1 MRPKFCFELPQ
12 ERLSFADPPGRYF
25 PSRLLD
31 FVDNDCA
38 AVSPLVWSFRDRA
51 PARIPAARK
60 PINAANIISMTM
72 IAADH
77 MLISA
82 MMDGPFIRF
91 G

>member
-1 MRPKFCFELPQ
+1 MYKVFLIVVSADEAELLIAAPAC
-12 ERLSFADPPGRYF
+12 EGSFNLIGPA
-25 PSRLLD
+25 SSMSLT
-31 FVDNDCA
+31 
-38 AVSPLVWSFRDRA
+38 DRA
-51 PARIPAARK
+51 PARIAAATK
-60 PINAANIISMTM
+60 PIDAASIMSMTM